1 MADAPT
7 REPSRW
13 QTLDIAAAVVV
24 LFLAIVVRHGGFA
37 GLVATFLDNDQ
48 YLAAAQAIRHWDFRA
63 LTAVKPFWGLPYAI
77 AGVSAG
83 LRVSPPTALLL
94 VSWTASLAAVELSRR
109 LWGGWVA
116 TWCALNWT
124 WVVLSG
130 IGGSEPLFFALLV
143 GAFLATRKER
153 WVVAALLAALST
165 TVRPVGVLAL
175 VAIAFALARQR
186 RWRALASASAVGA
199 LVGAAYFG
207 SVWLATGSPWA
218 NLRGYAAEDMPHAFA
233 LTYPFH
239 QIVLRLVADFR
250 WHGEHALP
258 YAIRDVVRVGLWV
271 GASAVAIVRRREL
284 QLDAVQAAFAVMYS
298 LALVCLNVTYVVPE
312 LQRYLIPVLPFLL
325 LAVRPWWPQRRGWMV
340 AAAVC
345 SAVLAAASVIGFR
358 NTVMTLV
365 GR

>member
-1 MADAPT
+1 MEKP
-7 REPSRW
+7 EPGRW
-13 QTLDIAAAVVV
+13 ETLDIAAAAVV
-24 LFLAIVVRHGGFA
+24 LFLAIVWRHGGFA
-37 GLVATFLDNDQ
+37 GLVANFLDNDQ
-48 YLAAAQAIRHWDFRA
+48 YLAAAHAIRNWDFHA

-77 AGVSAG
+77 AGVSAVV
-83 LRVSPPTALLL
+83 RVSPLTALLL
-94 VSWTASLAAVELSRR
+94 VAWTSSLAAVELSRR

-143 GAFLATRKER
+143 GAFLAARKER
-153 WVVAALLAALST
+153 WLVAAALAALST
-165 TVRPVGVLAL
+165 TVRPVGAVAL
-175 VAIAFALARQR
+175 LAIAFGLARQR
-186 RWRALASASAVGA
+186 RWRALALATTVGA
-199 LVGAAYFG
+199 SIGAAYFA

-218 NLRGYAAEDMPHAFA
+218 NLRGYAAEDMPGQFA

-239 QIVLRLVADFR
+239 QIVVRSIADFR
-250 WHGEHALP
+250 WQGEHALP
-258 YAIRDVVRVGLWV
+258 YAVRDVVRVGLWIA
-271 GASAVAIVRRREL
+271 ASAVAIARRRAL
-284 QLDAVQAAFAVMYS
+284 GLDAVQTTFAVLYS
-298 LALVCLNVTYVVPE
+298 LLLVYLNVNYVVPE

-325 LAVRPWWPQRRGWMV
+325 LAVRPWWPQRRRWMV

-358 NTVMTLV
+358 NTIATIV